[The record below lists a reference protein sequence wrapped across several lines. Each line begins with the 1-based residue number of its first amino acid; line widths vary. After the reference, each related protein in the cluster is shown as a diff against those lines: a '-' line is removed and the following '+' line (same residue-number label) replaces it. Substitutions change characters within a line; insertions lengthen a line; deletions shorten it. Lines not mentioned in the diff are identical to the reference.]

1 MTDSGLRVTAER
13 EEPGGVVCLVDVTSE
28 QLHGLS
34 CYLCDNPGALLAAA
48 GHLYTATGD
57 GGRREQGAWAGRS
70 LPAPST
76 GARHDPRRH

>member
-48 GHLYTATGD
+48 VAGCGVEMTGRL
-57 GGRREQGAWAGRS
+57 GWSVVACLEHRGAA
-70 LPAPST
+70 
-76 GARHDPRRH
+76 

>member
-57 GGRREQGAWAGRS
+57 GGRLGWSVVACLEHRGAA
-70 LPAPST
+70 
-76 GARHDPRRH
+76 